1 MVPHMAM
8 QRPEMQYAASNADTS
23 YKHANP
29 IVTVRGPAG
38 HQKLIFFVQSCP
50 KNWLLF
56 VSVCQTLVGCERL
69 RFARNCCQQVLRRFF
84 AVAEACAD
92 APEIGFAC
100 LSSAVQRGSILL
112 LAINAVRPSKKRVQ
126 QFTIC

>member
-23 YKHANP
+23 YKHANNP

-38 HQKLIFFVQSCP
+38 HQKLNFFVQSCP

-69 RFARNCCQQVLRRFF
+69 RFYRVLRRFF

-100 LSSAVQRGSILL
+100 LSSAVQLGSILL